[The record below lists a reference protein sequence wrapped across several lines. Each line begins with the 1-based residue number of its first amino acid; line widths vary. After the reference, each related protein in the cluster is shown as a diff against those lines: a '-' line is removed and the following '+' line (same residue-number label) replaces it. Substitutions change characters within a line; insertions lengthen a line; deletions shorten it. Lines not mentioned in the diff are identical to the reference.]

1 MEKTTLKVR
10 CQRIGCDATFSEDDN
25 PDGSCRYHDS
35 GPIFHDGTKEWS
47 CCKKR
52 SHDFSLFL
60 EIPGCKT
67 GKHTAVKQVIAPVKK
82 NTTPSPTVVSSTNAS
97 SKDSCS
103 RCRQG
108 FFCSEHGSQS
118 KPVSIVDKS
127 PNLVGDASAVNNSN
141 VQAPKPK
148 KIVDINEPQTC
159 KNKGCGQT
167 FKEKDNHDTA
177 CSYHPGPAVFHDRMR
192 GWKCC
197 DIHVKEFDEFMN
209 IPPCTKGWH
218 SADPES

>member
-35 GPIFHDGTKEWS
+35 LIF
-47 CCKKR
+47 
-52 SHDFSLFL
+52 FLLSL
-60 EIPGCKT
+60 
-67 GKHTAVKQVIAPVKK
+67 
-82 NTTPSPTVVSSTNAS
+82 SSS
-97 SKDSCS
+97 L
-103 RCRQG
+103 
-108 FFCSEHGSQS
+108 GSQS
-118 KPVSIVDKS
+118 KPVNVVDKS
-127 PNLVGDASAVNNSN
+127 PNLVGDASAINNSS

-148 KIVDINEPQTC
+148 KIVDINEPQVC

-209 IPPCTKGWH
+209 IPPCSKGWH

>member
-1 MEKTTLKVR
+1 MSVTLQFLVMLAAYID
-10 CQRIGCDATFSEDDN
+10 QS
-25 PDGSCRYHDS
+25 
-35 GPIFHDGTKEWS
+35 
-47 CCKKR
+47 
-52 SHDFSLFL
+52 FSLWSR
-60 EIPGCKT
+60 CKT

-108 FFCSEHGSQS
+108 FFCSEHGIHMLLLMALSQVLSFTNPPCHAFKANFLSPIPLSSLGSQS

-192 GWKCC
+192 GVSIEYSTEC
-197 DIHVKEFDEFMN
+197 
-209 IPPCTKGWH
+209 
-218 SADPES
+218 S